1 MIHETIWLLVLSHT
15 PSGALE
21 WGSNQQSALVALQR
35 ATQATV
41 PIWVTGLSNLSVHQL
56 EPIAKT
62 PTQTRV
68 PTELLNH
75 NLLESGKKYAA
86 FERQLLAC
94 HCDSVNTETRTQG
107 CKIILRLRNLIVMG
121 VWTKVSDYW
130 VEAAQESSTINKNG
144 TRVAGKTCPGWA
156 PMTP

>member
-15 PSGALE
+15 PFGALE

-41 PIWVTGLSNLSVHQL
+41 PISITGLGNLSVHQL

-62 PTQTRV
+62 PTQIRV

-75 NLLESGKKYAA
+75 NPLESGKKYVA

-94 HCDSVNTETRTQG
+94 HWDSVNTETRTQG
-107 CKIILRLRNLIVMG
+107 CKIILRPRNLIVMG
-121 VWTKVSDYW
+121 V
-130 VEAAQESSTINKNG
+130 
-144 TRVAGKTCPGWA
+144 
-156 PMTP
+156 